1 MNKKLLTRIF
11 AGLSHADEMKKLHQT
26 EEFPYPPEH
35 KLLLVYITDT
45 TIDERGSVYEAA
57 RWAWRLSPERAKK
70 ADYVLAQKGGIV
82 VGVFIAEQWIRF
94 TREAWEAAG
103 EDFPAPYEEP
113 ERYGFVGAEASA
125 DIQEIYLNKRVPDKL
140 AGGQNPVRYSYEQPP
155 SFNTINSWVFAPSSP
170 PPHAGGHQPDA
181 HTLRGHGVGVAQQ
194 TTDDSQAITLKLLP

>member
-26 EEFPYPPEH
+26 EEFPYPPKH
-35 KLLLVYITDT
+35 KLLLVCINN
-45 TIDERGSVYEAA
+45 TIDERESVYEAA
-57 RWAWRLSPERAKK
+57 RWAWIATTAKK
-70 ADYVLAQKGGIV
+70 EKDKKEEDERYVLAQRGGIV

-140 AGGQNPVRYSYEQPP
+140 VGGQNPVRYSYE
-155 SFNTINSWVFAPSSP
+155 
-170 PPHAGGHQPDA
+170 
-181 HTLRGHGVGVAQQ
+181 
-194 TTDDSQAITLKLLP
+194 